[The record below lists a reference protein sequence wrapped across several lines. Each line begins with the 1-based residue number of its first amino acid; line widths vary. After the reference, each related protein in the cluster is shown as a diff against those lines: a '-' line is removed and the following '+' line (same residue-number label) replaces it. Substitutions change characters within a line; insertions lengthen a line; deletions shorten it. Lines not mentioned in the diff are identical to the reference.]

1 MAKKVSDADE
11 REARIIEIGSYF
23 LKTGASTREIAKYFT
38 ENRFEISNYT
48 VSQYIKKYT
57 EKFPQTSKSVDE
69 KIKNKTPATID
80 DEDVLARVIFV
91 SKAYLNNYTMKEI
104 ADSLGVS
111 VDVIFDDL
119 HTRLP
124 KIKDVDKYFKLEGNE
139 SIVDIVSEIAEKR
152 SINNLKN

>member
-1 MAKKVSDADE
+1 M
-11 REARIIEIGSYF
+11 
-23 LKTGASTREIAKYFT
+23 
-38 ENRFEISNYT
+38 
-48 VSQYIKKYT
+48 
-57 EKFPQTSKSVDE
+57 FPQTSKSVDE

-152 SINNLKN
+152 SINNLKNQKK